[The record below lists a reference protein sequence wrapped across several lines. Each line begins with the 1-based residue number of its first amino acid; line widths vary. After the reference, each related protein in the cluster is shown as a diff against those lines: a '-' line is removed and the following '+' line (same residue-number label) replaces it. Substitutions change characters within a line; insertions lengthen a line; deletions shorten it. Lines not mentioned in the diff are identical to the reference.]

1 MEQLLAKEDAK
12 PSKKPLE
19 LAVAGTAPLAALM
32 SNGTMQRILLYTR
45 IWARTSPADK
55 AWNRAA

>member
-1 MEQLLAKEDAK
+1 MEKLLAKEDAK

-55 AWNRAA
+55 A